1 MRIITAALAATAL
14 VLSTLSPA
22 SAAISSQTYES
33 QVKAQTNKFR
43 ASKDR
48 VKVTHSK
55 CLDRWAES
63 WARKLAKE
71 RRLVH
76 RDAAS
81 MTKVMRDCG
90 LGVFTENL
98 AMGYASGTSTVV
110 AWQNS
115 PGHRANLLNTAV
127 RMHAAAAVKSGGT
140 WWVVQV
146 MGRKL

>member
-14 VLSTLSPA
+14 VLSTLNPA

-33 QVKAQTNKFR
+33 QIKTQTNKFR
-43 ASKDR
+43 VSKDR
-48 VKVTHSK
+48 VKVSHSK

-76 RDAAS
+76 RDSAG
-81 MTKVMRDCG
+81 MRKVMRDCK
-90 LGVFTENL
+90 LSTMTENL
-98 AMGYASGTSTVV
+98 AMGYPSGTRTVI

-115 PGHRANLLNTAV
+115 SGHRANLLNTAV
-127 RMHAAAAVKSGGT
+127 RMHAAGAVQAGGN
-140 WWVVQV
+140 WWVVQL
-146 MGRKL
+146 MGRKA

>member
-1 MRIITAALAATAL
+1 MRIVTVALAAIAL
-14 VLSTLSPA
+14 MFSTLSPA

-33 QVKAQTNKFR
+33 QIKTQTNKFR
-43 ASKDR
+43 VSKDR
-48 VKVTHSK
+48 AKVSHSK

-76 RDAAS
+76 RDAAG

-98 AMGYASGTSTVV
+98 AAGYPSGTSTVI

-115 PGHRANLLNTAV
+115 TGHRANLLLPSV
-127 RMHAAAAVKSGGT
+127 RLHAAAAVKSGGK